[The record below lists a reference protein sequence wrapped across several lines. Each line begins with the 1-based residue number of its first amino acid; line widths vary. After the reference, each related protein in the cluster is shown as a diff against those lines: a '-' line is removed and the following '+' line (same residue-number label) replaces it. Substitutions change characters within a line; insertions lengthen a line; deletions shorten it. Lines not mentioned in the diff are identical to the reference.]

1 MRFNNRLIILI
12 LLALTNTQELD
23 PVKVLEKTINRLHLE
38 DISFLCDIKL
48 QSLSKDPTN
57 LSFQFHSYW
66 SDSTN
71 YYTYLKFKSPI
82 DYKDTE
88 LWGHYSDSIIM
99 KKRMPINDKIIKVDN
114 SFESVDI
121 VNFLNFNELFKEIK
135 NDNLTIKQ
143 VDFNKKT
150 VYLIK
155 SYNDKNKKKSIDFY
169 IDKND
174 FFIRKIEWKNKR
186 GILNK
191 ILSFKN
197 FKELNQKKI
206 PAKIIFEDIKKG
218 SKTTCLLTKLNL
230 DKLDKENINKVKIG
244 FIND

>member
-1 MRFNNRLIILI
+1 MKFNNRLIILI
-12 LLALTNTQELD
+12 FLALTYTQELD
-23 PVKVLEKTINRLHLE
+23 PVKILEKTINRLHLE
-38 DISFLCDIKL
+38 DISFLCEIKL

-99 KKRMPINDKIIKVDN
+99 KKRMPINNKITKVDN
-114 SFESVDI
+114 GFEGVDI
-121 VNFLNFNELFKEIK
+121 VDFLNFNELFKEIK

-150 VYLIK
+150 VYLIR
-155 SYNDKNKKKSIDFY
+155 SYNNKNKKKSIDFY

-174 FFIRKIEWKNKR
+174 FFIRKVEWKNKR
-186 GILNK
+186 GVLNK

-197 FKELNQKKI
+197 FKELNQKQI
-206 PAKIIFEDIKKG
+206 PTKIIFEDVKKG
-218 SKTTCLLTKLNL
+218 SKTTCFLSNLNL
-230 DKLDKENINKVKIG
+230 NKLDKENINKVKVG

>member
-12 LLALTNTQELD
+12 LLALTYTQELD

-99 KKRMPINDKIIKVDN
+99 KKRMPINDKIIKLDN

-135 NDNLTIKQ
+135 NDNLTIKE
-143 VDFNKKT
+143 VDFNKKA

-186 GILNK
+186 GVLNK

-230 DKLDKENINKVKIG
+230 DKIDKENINKVKIG

>member
-12 LLALTNTQELD
+12 LLAFTYTQELD

-197 FKELNQKKI
+197 FKELNQKKM
-206 PAKIIFEDIKKG
+206 PTKIIFEDIKKG

>member
-12 LLALTNTQELD
+12 LLTLTYTQELD

-114 SFESVDI
+114 SFEGVDI

>member
-12 LLALTNTQELD
+12 LLALTYTQELD

-114 SFESVDI
+114 SFEGVDI

>member
-12 LLALTNTQELD
+12 LLTLTYTQELD

>member
-12 LLALTNTQELD
+12 LLALTYTQELD

-38 DISFLCDIKL
+38 DISFLCEIKL

-99 KKRMPINDKIIKVDN
+99 KKRMPINNKITKVDN
-114 SFESVDI
+114 GFEGVDI
-121 VNFLNFNELFKEIK
+121 VDFLNFNELFKEIK

-150 VYLIK
+150 VYLIR

-174 FFIRKIEWKNKR
+174 FFIRKVEWKNKR
-186 GILNK
+186 GVLNK

-197 FKELNQKKI
+197 FKELNQKQI
-206 PAKIIFEDIKKG
+206 PAKIIFEDVKKG
-218 SKTTCLLTKLNL
+218 SKTTCLLSNLNL
-230 DKLDKENINKVKIG
+230 NKLDKENINKVKVG

>member
-1 MRFNNRLIILI
+1 MKFNNRLIILI
-12 LLALTNTQELD
+12 FLALTYTQELD
-23 PVKVLEKTINRLHLE
+23 PVKILEKTINRLHLE
-38 DISFLCDIKL
+38 DISFLCEIKL

-99 KKRMPINDKIIKVDN
+99 KKRMPINNKITKVDN
-114 SFESVDI
+114 GFEGVDI
-121 VNFLNFNELFKEIK
+121 VDFLNFNELFKEIK

-150 VYLIK
+150 VYLIR

-174 FFIRKIEWKNKR
+174 FFIRKVEWKNKR
-186 GILNK
+186 GVLNK

-197 FKELNQKKI
+197 FKELNQKQI
-206 PAKIIFEDIKKG
+206 PAKIIFEDVKKG
-218 SKTTCLLTKLNL
+218 SKTTCVLSNLNL
-230 DKLDKENINKVKIG
+230 NKLDKENINKVKVG

>member
-12 LLALTNTQELD
+12 LLALTYTQELD

-99 KKRMPINDKIIKVDN
+99 KKRMPINDKITKVDN
-114 SFESVDI
+114 SFEGVDI

>member
-12 LLALTNTQELD
+12 LLTLTYTQELD

-88 LWGHYSDSIIM
+88 LWGHYSDSVIM

>member
-1 MRFNNRLIILI
+1 MKFNNGLIILI
-12 LLALTNTQELD
+12 FLALTYTQELD
-23 PVKVLEKTINRLHLE
+23 PVKILEKTINRLHLE
-38 DISFLCDIKL
+38 DISFLCEIKL

-99 KKRMPINDKIIKVDN
+99 KKRMPINNKITKVDN
-114 SFESVDI
+114 GFEGVDI
-121 VNFLNFNELFKEIK
+121 VDFLNFNELFKEIK

-150 VYLIK
+150 VYLIR

-174 FFIRKIEWKNKR
+174 FFIRKVEWKNKR
-186 GILNK
+186 GVLNK

-197 FKELNQKKI
+197 FKELNQKQI
-206 PAKIIFEDIKKG
+206 PAKIIFEDVKKG
-218 SKTTCLLTKLNL
+218 SKTTCLLSNLNL
-230 DKLDKENINKVKIG
+230 NKLDKENINKVKVG